1 MNASKETKYAQ
12 EKLDELNT
20 ELDAQKILKI
30 IQGDFPLFEIKIPG
44 TVKKPILK
52 PKSNQIQTFPELMN
66 IMYKNEHNTDARWMN
81 PKTTTFSGAIALS

>member
-12 EKLDELNT
+12 EKSDELNT

-30 IQGDFPLFEIKIPG
+30 MQGDFPLFELKIRG

-52 PKSNQIQTFPELMN
+52 PKWNQIQTFPELMN

-81 PKTTTFSGAIALS
+81 QKTPTFSGTIALL

>member
-12 EKLDELNT
+12 EKSDELNT

-30 IQGDFPLFEIKIPG
+30 MQGDFPLFELKIRG

-52 PKSNQIQTFPELMN
+52 PK
-66 IMYKNEHNTDARWMN
+66 
-81 PKTTTFSGAIALS
+81 